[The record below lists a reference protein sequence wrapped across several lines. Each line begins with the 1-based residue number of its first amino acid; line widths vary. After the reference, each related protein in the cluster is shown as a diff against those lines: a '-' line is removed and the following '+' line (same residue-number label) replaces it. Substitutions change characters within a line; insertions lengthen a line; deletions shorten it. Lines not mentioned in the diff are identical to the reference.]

1 MKIIRHGW
9 TFLFALL
16 TGASMLH
23 AQEVKSV
30 QQRTA
35 NGVLEGVVSADGKV
49 RTFKGIP
56 FAAPPV
62 GPLRW
67 KPPRPP
73 EPWTGVR
80 KAVEFGAR
88 CTQGRI
94 YDDMIFRDAGP
105 SEDC

>member
-1 MKIIRHGW
+1 MGNSTEATDSMKIIRHGW

-16 TGASMLH
+16 TRASMLH

-49 RTFKGIP
+49 RAFKGDS

-67 KPPRPP
+67 KPPQPPRPGP
-73 EPWTGVR
+73 VCAKPLSLARTAC
-80 KAVEFGAR
+80 KAGF
-88 CTQGRI
+88 T
-94 YDDMIFRDAGP
+94 MT
-105 SEDC
+105 